1 MLTKYEMIGQFTI
14 PEDKR
19 EELNSLVLKLL
30 DVGGVRRLKTVKID
44 GKRVKVTTV
53 PKPDAKGIVR
63 FNYSIFEKKEFGE
76 NTYDTNTCQL
86 VTSKDR
92 DGNEFGFIL
101 NLIMT
106 MQEMYSVTPYVMV
119 SKYKYDDTYK
129 VVDVDGYLEVLQEL
143 LHIKVRIK
151 HREDFWELL
160 KIVKSE
166 PKTADIS
173 YRDIEKGCPFYLY
186 EEDGEKWSMNFIT
199 AIYCNENRML
209 SVREECRGGRDDIQN
224 PEKNV
229 SEYTCQLF
237 KEQLEKHGQQE
248 VDERV
253 RRILGSS
260 LEDRKKLAQ
269 TDDNWG
275 ILAEVSVYRSWF
287 TLFNAYRHALGAC
300 DAWELWKR
308 LGVECYKDFIN
319 LKADEKPPKK
329 KVKEVEA
336 EVTYPVYDI
345 FARASGRESHDDFLE
360 LGQDIKQLELSEV
373 LEDAFEDWRKSF
385 DSIADNRVEAMD
397 VEHILTEVLSQ
408 MKEDWG
414 IDQVVSEAFV
424 HEILEHKDSLDHRKL
439 LALLEEECKGEA
451 MLYPELT
458 VYQSRYWISGI
469 FGKAKIITR
478 IKGLVALIANTYM
491 REKILG
497 I

>member
-1 MLTKYEMIGQFTI
+1 MLINYEMIGQFTI

-19 EELNSLVLKLL
+19 GELNSLVLKLL
-30 DVGGVRRLKTVKID
+30 DVGGVRKLETVRID
-44 GKRVKVTTV
+44 GKRYKVTTI

-63 FNYSIFEKKEFGE
+63 FNYSIFERKEFGE

-86 VTSKDR
+86 VSSKDR

-106 MQEMYSVTPYVMV
+106 LQEMYSTTPYVMV

-129 VVDVDGYLEVLQEL
+129 VVDVDGYLEVLKEL
-143 LHIKVRIK
+143 LHIKVRTK

-160 KIVKSE
+160 KVVKSE
-166 PKTADIS
+166 PKTSNIS
-173 YRDIEKGCPFYLY
+173 YRDIENGCPFYLY
-186 EEDGEKWSMNFIT
+186 EEDREKWSMNFII
-199 AIYCNENRML
+199 AIYCDENKRF
-209 SVREECRGGRDDIQN
+209 SVREECIGGREDIQN

-229 SEYTCQLF
+229 NDYTFQLM
-237 KEQLEKHGQQE
+237 KEQLEKYGQQE
-248 VDERV
+248 VDERI
-253 RRILGSS
+253 RRILGSC
-260 LEDRKKLAQ
+260 LEDRKALAQ

-287 TLFNAYRHALGAC
+287 TFFNSYRHALGAC

-308 LGVECYKDFIN
+308 LGVECYKDYIN
-319 LKADEKPPKK
+319 LETEEKPSKK

-360 LGQDIKQLELSEV
+360 LCQDIKQLKYSEV

-385 DSIADNRVEAMD
+385 DSITDSQVVAMD
-397 VEHILTEVLSQ
+397 VEHTLAKVLSQ
-408 MKEDWG
+408 MKKDWG

-424 HEILEHKDSLDHRKL
+424 HEILEHMDSLDHRKL
-439 LALLEEECKGEA
+439 LLLLEEECKGEA

-458 VYQSRYWISGI
+458 VYQTRCWISGI

-478 IKGLVALIANTYM
+478 IKGLVALMANTYM
-491 REKILG
+491 RDRILG
-497 I
+497 F